1 MAAEPPLKL
10 YYWHVNHRYLLC
22 QTLSFN
28 NGFYTV
34 W

>member
-1 MAAEPPLKL
+1 MAAEGPLKL
-10 YYWHVNHRYLLC
+10 YYWFVNHRYLLC

-28 NGFYTV
+28 LGFCRI